1 MALRW
6 AVVILGRRKPAVVEL
21 ISTTAEESAGVLL
34 PRCIP
39 CAWIKQVAAAKKTKR
54 ERLIRMVFRFTA
66 KLQRAKGFYV
76 KKSLPFSAGV
86 GFRPGWG

>member
-39 CAWIKQVAAAKKTKR
+39 CAWIKQVAAAKTTQRGNLILANKWVQGKITKS
-54 ERLIRMVFRFTA
+54 
-66 KLQRAKGFYV
+66 KGV
-76 KKSLPFSAGV
+76 LCKEIIAI
-86 GFRPGWG
+86 